1 MEAEGLSK
9 HLKRCGRY
17 YVQGWLKFVKD
28 NKLSEGD
35 KCLFCYFKQEE
46 DREQGKFHPPRGH
59 GHGRF
64 IQRKGNTSHN
74 NFGNNNN
81 DHNSTKNFTKDY
93 GKVKAITSKEMK
105 FIVKEEKPKF
115 KDEES

>member
-35 KCLFCYFKQEE
+35 KCLFCYFKQE
-46 DREQGKFHPPRGH
+46 DGKIFCLTHEWRTNEENQFCYG
-59 GHGRF
+59 F
-64 IQRKGNTSHN
+64 ILSSSN
-74 NFGNNNN
+74 NHLINEEL
-81 DHNSTKNFTKDY
+81 STQ
-93 GKVKAITSKEMK
+93 
-105 FIVKEEKPKF
+105 
-115 KDEES
+115 